1 MSNPMFDDF
10 IELDLLDA
18 SDPANAMFASF
29 YLGDTADID
38 DSDYNVDNNNL
49 VPVVAAV
56 DPLPIPVLATTAS
69 DSTESS
75 SLGLVIKQE
84 PSDSPMLLNPIPLSP
99 QQTLA
104 SDESPL
110 IFDTDMTL
118 ITPDQLTIAPQATT
132 VSPSSLS
139 SSSSST
145 PATTV
150 STAAANASATT
161 TTTTATTTTATHSAV
176 AIDSSKLLASTATA
190 TSPSTANS
198 SSSSPSPSPALAAST
213 LTAKRA
219 SPEPAAT
226 PARKHAKTE
235 SVSSSS
241 TSSKAKSSSAS
252 KKSSSSASTTFNA
265 AAATKASSGASKSA
279 ASTSTSTTS
288 SSSTTSKGKTQTPE
302 PTPESLTSTAN
313 TTLSAATLQF
323 LLQQQV
329 ETPLIPQLFTGKL
342 SREEIE
348 ETLARLLEST
358 KYLIPTPDEE
368 APVKIKEEPAS
379 DDESDNEMEGVE
391 PTTADGVEPSHG
403 LKTQPGIKTDDIPSS
418 TDLKKMTSK
427 ERRQLRNKISARN
440 FRVRRKEYIYTLEG
454 QVLQHKTEAR
464 HLREAVTLMQ
474 DENQRLKD
482 ELETV
487 RRQLEATTLSSSSIN
502 PATIAAT
509 SIDPTLAPE
518 PSMPLSKENQSL
530 LTSIMNRNVTAAMN
544 PNAKSN
550 ITLSMARPQS
560 PILTPNLHKDV
571 PNSSSGSSSQS
582 SWKDKN
588 PIMVHR
594 TLIPEICFDDEF
606 QFSNKPSGTLDA
618 NTMDRPWMSFD
629 PKPAEPQLSSASS
642 FTVSD
647 FVLELMQT
655 FTRMSA
661 NLPST
666 TAVAV
671 EESIVEADAEA
682 ETDLDWELQQNLWAL
697 TQVEEEDDMTED
709 QIQLVYDLVQCQ
721 ASSSRPSSLAQEDPN
736 MLEWLY
742 ESMMARLVDLDLQGS
757 QDNTLPES
765 HMA

>member
-29 YLGDTADID
+29 YLGDTADIHD
-38 DSDYNVDNNNL
+38 DNDINNL
-49 VPVVAAV
+49 APVIDNTATSTSMTDTPADTDDAA
-56 DPLPIPVLATTAS
+56 I
-69 DSTESS
+69 
-75 SLGLVIKQE
+75 LGLVIKTE
-84 PSDSPMLLNPIPLSP
+84 PSDSPMLLNSIPLSP

-110 IFDTDMTL
+110 IFDTDMAL

-139 SSSSST
+139 NSST
-145 PATTV
+145 TAVATMATV
-150 STAAANASATT
+150 STAAATASSASAQ
-161 TTTTATTTTATHSAV
+161 SAV
-176 AIDSSKLLASTATA
+176 AIDSSKTLKSTAA
-190 TSPSTANS
+190 TPS
-198 SSSSPSPSPALAAST
+198 SSAATNTQPSSSTSTSSQVSPAPAAST
-213 LTAKRA
+213 STAKRA
-219 SPEPAAT
+219 SPEPAT
-226 PARKHAKTE
+226 SPARKHAKTD
-235 SVSSSS
+235 SIS
-241 TSSKAKSSSAS
+241 SSKAKSSSAS
-252 KKSSSSASTTFNA
+252 KKSSSSAPTTSNA
-265 AAATKASSGASKSA
+265 AAATKASSSA
-279 ASTSTSTTS
+279 AKSTASSSAAASSTSTTS
-288 SSSTTSKGKTQTPE
+288 TSTSASSSSATNKGKTQTPD
-302 PTPESLTSTAN
+302 PTAEFLTSTAN

-342 SREEIE
+342 TREEIE

-358 KYLIPTPDEE
+358 KYLIPTPDDETT
-368 APVKIKEEPAS
+368 VKIKEEPVS
-379 DDESDNEMEGVE
+379 DEDSDNEMEGIE
-391 PTTADGVEPSHG
+391 PTSTMDGAEPSHG

-482 ELETV
+482 ELESV
-487 RRQLEATTLSSSSIN
+487 RRQLETTTLAPTTIIN
-502 PATIAAT
+502 TATFAST
-509 SIDPTLAPE
+509 SADPMLSPE
-518 PSMPLSKENQSL
+518 PSMPLSRENQSL
-530 LTSIMNRNVTAAMN
+530 LTSIMNRNAAMN

-550 ITLSMARPQS
+550 ITLTMARPQS

-571 PNSSSGSSSQS
+571 PNSSSGSASQS

-594 TLIPEICFDDEF
+594 TLIPEICFGDEF
-606 QFSNKPSGTLDA
+606 QFDSKPSSTLD
-618 NTMDRPWMSFD
+618 TSEMYRPWMTFD
-629 PKPAEPQLSSASS
+629 PKPAKPQL
-642 FTVSD
+642 TVSD
-647 FVLELMQT
+647 LVFEFMQT
-655 FTRMSA
+655 FTCMSA
-661 NLPST
+661 SMSPSMAEST
-666 TAVAV
+666 TE
-671 EESIVEADAEA
+671 EESFA
-682 ETDLDWELQQNLWAL
+682 ETDPEAALDWELQQNLWAL
-697 TQVEEEDDMTED
+697 TQVEEEDEMAEE
-709 QIQLVYDLVQCQ
+709 QIQLVYDLIQCQ
-721 ASSSRPSSLAQEDPN
+721 ASTTTSRPSSPMQEDPN

-742 ESMMARLVDLDLQGS
+742 ESMMARLVDLDLQDS
-757 QDNTLPES
+757 QHSTLAES

>member
-38 DSDYNVDNNNL
+38 DSDYNIDNSNNL
-49 VPVVAAV
+49 APAAASAV
-56 DPLPIPVLATTAS
+56 DPLPLPLVATT
-69 DSTESS
+69 DSETTTDS
-75 SLGLVIKQE
+75 SLRLVIKQE

-99 QQTLA
+99 QQALA

-139 SSSSST
+139 SSTSST
-145 PATTV
+145 SATIISTSLAATT
-150 STAAANASATT
+150 TAAATT
-161 TTTTATTTTATHSAV
+161 TQSTV
-176 AIDSSKLLASTATA
+176 AIDSSKPLTSTATA
-190 TSPSTANS
+190 ASSSTANKSTPAPAAS
-198 SSSSPSPSPALAAST
+198 SS
-213 LTAKRA
+213 TAKRS
-219 SPEPAAT
+219 SPEPATT

-235 SVSSSS
+235 SVSSST

-252 KKSSSSASTTFNA
+252 KKSSSSASTTSNA

-288 SSSTTSKGKTQTPE
+288 SSITTSKGKTQTPE

-358 KYLIPTPDEE
+358 KYLIPTPDDDE
-368 APVKIKEEPAS
+368 PVKIKEEPAS
-379 DDESDNEMEGVE
+379 EDESDNEMEGVE
-391 PTTADGVEPSHG
+391 PTTAEGAEPSHG

-474 DENQRLKD
+474 DENKRLKD
-482 ELETV
+482 ELEVV
-487 RRQLEATTLSSSSIN
+487 RRQLEATTLSTSSIN
-502 PATIAAT
+502 PATIAT
-509 SIDPTLAPE
+509 ISTDPTLAPE
-518 PSMPLSKENQSL
+518 PSTPLSKENQSL
-530 LTSIMNRNVTAAMN
+530 LTSIMNRNVNAAMN

-571 PNSSSGSSSQS
+571 PNSSSGSASQS

-594 TLIPEICFDDEF
+594 TLIPEICFGDEL
-606 QFSNKPSGTLDA
+606 QFDNKPSGALDA
-618 NTMDRPWMSFD
+618 DMMDRPWMTFD
-629 PKPAEPQLSSASS
+629 LKSAEPQLSGASS
-642 FTVSD
+642 FTVSEL
-647 FVLELMQT
+647 VLELMQT
-655 FTRMSA
+655 FTCMSA
-661 NLPST
+661 NLPSMT
-666 TAVAV
+666 VAAV
-671 EESIVEADAEA
+671 EESVIEVNTDTEA
-682 ETDLDWELQQNLWAL
+682 DLDWELQQNLWAL

-709 QIQLVYDLVQCQ
+709 QIQLVYDLVHCQ
-721 ASSSRPSSLAQEDPN
+721 ASSSRPSSPAQEDPN

-757 QDNTLPES
+757 QDNTVPES

>member
-1 MSNPMFDDF
+1 MFDDF

-38 DSDYNVDNNNL
+38 DSDYNIDNSNNL
-49 VPVVAAV
+49 APTAAVDSLPVVATA
-56 DPLPIPVLATTAS
+56 DSDTTA
-69 DSTESS
+69 DS

-139 SSSSST
+139 SSTSPT
-145 PATTV
+145 I
-150 STAAANASATT
+150 STAAAAASASATAA
-161 TTTTATTTTATHSAV
+161 TTATQSTV
-176 AIDSSKLLASTATA
+176 AIDSSKLHTSTATTA
-190 TSPSTANS
+190 SSSTANKSTS
-198 SSSSPSPSPALAAST
+198 SSTP
-213 LTAKRA
+213 TAKRT
-219 SPEPAAT
+219 SPEPAST

-235 SVSSSS
+235 SVSSST

-252 KKSSSSASTTFNA
+252 KKSSSSASTTYNA
-265 AAATKASSGASKSA
+265 AATTKVSSGASKST
-279 ASTSTSTTS
+279 ASTSTSATS
-288 SSSTTSKGKTQTPE
+288 SSITASKGKTQTPE

-358 KYLIPTPDEE
+358 KYLIPSPDEE
-368 APVKIKEEPAS
+368 ALVKIKEEPAS
-379 DDESDNEMEGVE
+379 EDESDNEMEGVE
-391 PTTADGVEPSHG
+391 PTTEGAEPSHG

-454 QVLQHKTEAR
+454 QVLLHKTEAR

-482 ELETV
+482 ELEVV
-487 RRQLEATTLSSSSIN
+487 RRQLEATTMSTSSIN
-502 PATIAAT
+502 PATIATT
-509 SIDPTLAPE
+509 STDPTLAPE
-518 PSMPLSKENQSL
+518 PSTPLSKENQSL
-530 LTSIMNRNVTAAMN
+530 LTSIMNRNVNAAMN

-571 PNSSSGSSSQS
+571 PNSSSGSASQS

-594 TLIPEICFDDEF
+594 TLIPEICFGDEF
-606 QFSNKPSGTLDA
+606 QFDNKPSGALDA
-618 NTMDRPWMSFD
+618 DMMDRPWMTFD
-629 PKPAEPQLSSASS
+629 LKPAEPQLSGASS
-642 FTVSD
+642 FTVSEL
-647 FVLELMQT
+647 VLELMQT
-655 FTRMSA
+655 FTCMSA
-661 NLPST
+661 NLPSMT
-666 TAVAV
+666 VAAV
-671 EESIVEADAEA
+671 EESVVEANTNAEADAEA
-682 ETDLDWELQQNLWAL
+682 DLDWELQQNLWAL
-697 TQVEEEDDMTED
+697 TQVDDMTED
-709 QIQLVYDLVQCQ
+709 QIQLVYDLVHCQ
-721 ASSSRPSSLAQEDPN
+721 TSSSRPSSPAQEDPN

>member
-1 MSNPMFDDF
+1 MFDDF

-38 DSDYNVDNNNL
+38 DSDYNIDNSNNL
-49 VPVVAAV
+49 APAAASAV
-56 DPLPIPVLATTAS
+56 DPLPLPLVATT
-69 DSTESS
+69 DSETTTDS
-75 SLGLVIKQE
+75 SLRLVIKQE

-99 QQTLA
+99 QQALA

-139 SSSSST
+139 SSTSST
-145 PATTV
+145 SATIISTSLAATT
-150 STAAANASATT
+150 TAAATT
-161 TTTTATTTTATHSAV
+161 TQSTV
-176 AIDSSKLLASTATA
+176 AIDSSKPLTSTATA
-190 TSPSTANS
+190 ASSSTANKSTPAPAAS
-198 SSSSPSPSPALAAST
+198 SS
-213 LTAKRA
+213 TAKRS
-219 SPEPAAT
+219 SPEPATT

-235 SVSSSS
+235 SVSSST

-252 KKSSSSASTTFNA
+252 KKSSSSASTTSNA

-288 SSSTTSKGKTQTPE
+288 SSITTSKGKTQTPE

-358 KYLIPTPDEE
+358 KYLIPTPDDDE
-368 APVKIKEEPAS
+368 PVKIKEEPAS
-379 DDESDNEMEGVE
+379 EDESDNEMEGVE
-391 PTTADGVEPSHG
+391 PTTAEGAEPSHG

-474 DENQRLKD
+474 DENKRLKD
-482 ELETV
+482 ELEVV
-487 RRQLEATTLSSSSIN
+487 RRQLEATTLSTSSIN
-502 PATIAAT
+502 PATIAT
-509 SIDPTLAPE
+509 ISTDPTLAPE
-518 PSMPLSKENQSL
+518 PSTPLSKENQSL
-530 LTSIMNRNVTAAMN
+530 LTSIMNRNVNAAMN

-571 PNSSSGSSSQS
+571 PNSSSGSASQS

-594 TLIPEICFDDEF
+594 TLIPEICFGDEL
-606 QFSNKPSGTLDA
+606 QFDNKPSGALDA
-618 NTMDRPWMSFD
+618 DMMNRPWMTFD
-629 PKPAEPQLSSASS
+629 LKSAEPQLSGASS
-642 FTVSD
+642 FTVSEL
-647 FVLELMQT
+647 VLELMQT
-655 FTRMSA
+655 FTCMSA
-661 NLPST
+661 NLPSMT
-666 TAVAV
+666 VAAV
-671 EESIVEADAEA
+671 EESVIEANTDTEA
-682 ETDLDWELQQNLWAL
+682 DLDWELQQNLWAL

-709 QIQLVYDLVQCQ
+709 QIQLVYDLVHCQ
-721 ASSSRPSSLAQEDPN
+721 ASSSRPSSPAQEDPN

-757 QDNTLPES
+757 QDNTVPES

>member
-1 MSNPMFDDF
+1 MFDDF

-38 DSDYNVDNNNL
+38 DSDYNIDNSNNL
-49 VPVVAAV
+49 APAAASAV
-56 DPLPIPVLATTAS
+56 DPLPLPLVATT
-69 DSTESS
+69 DSETTTDS

-99 QQTLA
+99 QQALA

-139 SSSSST
+139 SSTSST
-145 PATTV
+145 SATIISTSLAATT
-150 STAAANASATT
+150 TAAATT
-161 TTTTATTTTATHSAV
+161 TQSTV
-176 AIDSSKLLASTATA
+176 AIDSSKPLTSTATA
-190 TSPSTANS
+190 ASSSTANKSTPAPAAS
-198 SSSSPSPSPALAAST
+198 SS
-213 LTAKRA
+213 TAKRS
-219 SPEPAAT
+219 SPEPATT

-235 SVSSSS
+235 SVSSST

-252 KKSSSSASTTFNA
+252 KKSSSSASTTSNA

-288 SSSTTSKGKTQTPE
+288 SSIATSKGKTQTPE

-358 KYLIPTPDEE
+358 KHLIPTPDDDE
-368 APVKIKEEPAS
+368 PVKIKEEPAS
-379 DDESDNEMEGVE
+379 EDESDNEMEGVE
-391 PTTADGVEPSHG
+391 PTTAEGAEPSHG

-474 DENQRLKD
+474 DENKRLRD
-482 ELETV
+482 ELEAV
-487 RRQLEATTLSSSSIN
+487 RRQLEATTLSTSSIN
-502 PATIAAT
+502 PATIAT
-509 SIDPTLAPE
+509 ISTDPTLAPE
-518 PSMPLSKENQSL
+518 PSTPLSKENQSL
-530 LTSIMNRNVTAAMN
+530 LTSIMNRNVNAAMN

-571 PNSSSGSSSQS
+571 PNSSSGSASQS

-594 TLIPEICFDDEF
+594 TLIPEICFGDEL
-606 QFSNKPSGTLDA
+606 QFDNKPSGALDA
-618 NTMDRPWMSFD
+618 DMMDRPWMTFD
-629 PKPAEPQLSSASS
+629 LKSAEPQLSGASS
-642 FTVSD
+642 FTVSEL
-647 FVLELMQT
+647 VLELMQT
-655 FTRMSA
+655 FTCMSA
-661 NLPST
+661 NLPSMT
-666 TAVAV
+666 VAAV
-671 EESIVEADAEA
+671 EESVVEANTDTEA
-682 ETDLDWELQQNLWAL
+682 DLDWELQQNLWAL
-697 TQVEEEDDMTED
+697 TQVEEEDDMTEE
-709 QIQLVYDLVQCQ
+709 QIQLVYDLVHCQ
-721 ASSSRPSSLAQEDPN
+721 TSSSRPSSPAQEDPN

-757 QDNTLPES
+757 QDNTVPES

>member
-38 DSDYNVDNNNL
+38 GSDYNVDNSNL
-49 VPVVAAV
+49 APAVAAV
-56 DPLPIPVLATTAS
+56 DPLPIPVVATTAS

-110 IFDTDMTL
+110 IFDTDMTM

-150 STAAANASATT
+150 STAAAAIASATTTTATT
-161 TTTTATTTTATHSAV
+161 TTTTATQSTV
-176 AIDSSKLLASTATA
+176 AIDSSKILASTA
-190 TSPSTANS
+190 TSPSTANT
-198 SSSSPSPSPALAAST
+198 SSSSPSPSPAPAAST
-213 LTAKRA
+213 STAKRA
-219 SPEPAAT
+219 SPEPATT

-235 SVSSSS
+235 SISSS

-252 KKSSSSASTTFNA
+252 KKSSSSASTTSNA

-288 SSSTTSKGKTQTPE
+288 SSSTASKGKTQTPE
-302 PTPESLTSTAN
+302 STPESLTSTAN

-358 KYLIPTPDEE
+358 KHLIPTPDEE
-368 APVKIKEEPAS
+368 APVKVKEEPAS
-379 DDESDNEMEGVE
+379 EDESDNEMEGVE
-391 PTTADGVEPSHG
+391 PTTAEGAEPSHG

-594 TLIPEICFDDEF
+594 TLVPEICFGDEF
-606 QFSNKPSGTLDA
+606 QFDNKPSGSLDA
-618 NTMDRPWMSFD
+618 NTMDRPWMTFD
-629 PKPAEPQLSSASS
+629 PKPAEPQMSSVYS

-671 EESIVEADAEA
+671 EESVVEVDAEA
-682 ETDLDWELQQNLWAL
+682 EADLDWELQQNLWAL

-721 ASSSRPSSLAQEDPN
+721 ASSSRPSSPAQEDPN

>member
-38 DSDYNVDNNNL
+38 DSDYNIDNSNNL
-49 VPVVAAV
+49 APAAASAV
-56 DPLPIPVLATTAS
+56 DPLPLPLVATT
-69 DSTESS
+69 DSETTTDS

-99 QQTLA
+99 QQALA

-139 SSSSST
+139 SSTSST
-145 PATTV
+145 SATIISTSSAATT
-150 STAAANASATT
+150 TAAATT
-161 TTTTATTTTATHSAV
+161 TQSTV
-176 AIDSSKLLASTATA
+176 AIDSSKPLTSTATA
-190 TSPSTANS
+190 ASSSTANKSTPAPAAS
-198 SSSSPSPSPALAAST
+198 SS
-213 LTAKRA
+213 TAKRS
-219 SPEPAAT
+219 SPEPATT

-235 SVSSSS
+235 SVSSST

-252 KKSSSSASTTFNA
+252 KKSSSSASTTSNA

-279 ASTSTSTTS
+279 TSTSTSTTS
-288 SSSTTSKGKTQTPE
+288 SSITSKGKTQTPE

-358 KYLIPTPDEE
+358 KYLIPTPDDDE
-368 APVKIKEEPAS
+368 PVKIKEEPAS
-379 DDESDNEMEGVE
+379 EDESDNEMEGVE
-391 PTTADGVEPSHG
+391 PTTAEGAEPSHG

-474 DENQRLKD
+474 DENKRLKD
-482 ELETV
+482 ELEVV
-487 RRQLEATTLSSSSIN
+487 RRQLEATTLSTSSIN
-502 PATIAAT
+502 PATIAT
-509 SIDPTLAPE
+509 ISTDPTLAPE
-518 PSMPLSKENQSL
+518 PSTPLSKENQSL
-530 LTSIMNRNVTAAMN
+530 LTSIMNRNVNAAMN

-571 PNSSSGSSSQS
+571 PNSSSGSASQS

-594 TLIPEICFDDEF
+594 TLIPEICFGDEL
-606 QFSNKPSGTLDA
+606 QFDNKPSGALDA
-618 NTMDRPWMSFD
+618 DMMDRPWMTFD
-629 PKPAEPQLSSASS
+629 LKSPEPQLSGASS
-642 FTVSD
+642 FTVSEL
-647 FVLELMQT
+647 VLELMQT
-655 FTRMSA
+655 FTCMSA
-661 NLPST
+661 NLPSMT
-666 TAVAV
+666 VAAV
-671 EESIVEADAEA
+671 EESVVEANTDTEA
-682 ETDLDWELQQNLWAL
+682 DLDWELQQNLWAL

-709 QIQLVYDLVQCQ
+709 QIQLVYDLVHCQ
-721 ASSSRPSSLAQEDPN
+721 ASSSRPSSPAQEDPN

-757 QDNTLPES
+757 QDNTVPES

>member
-1 MSNPMFDDF
+1 MFDDF

-38 DSDYNVDNNNL
+38 DSDYSTTTTDSS
-49 VPVVAAV
+49 V
-56 DPLPIPVLATTAS
+56 DPLPAVATTTAS
-69 DSTESS
+69 ETSTDS

-139 SSSSST
+139 SSS
-145 PATTV
+145 ATV
-150 STAAANASATT
+150 STTAKAIASI
-161 TTTTATTTTATHSAV
+161 TTTTATATQSAIV
-176 AIDSSKLLASTATA
+176 IDSSKPLRSTATTA
-190 TSPSTANS
+190 SPSTANT
-198 SSSSPSPSPALAAST
+198 SSSSPSPAPAAST
-213 LTAKRA
+213 STAKRA
-219 SPEPAAT
+219 SPEPAST

-235 SVSSSS
+235 SVSSS

-252 KKSSSSASTTFNA
+252 KKSSSSASTTSNA
-265 AAATKASSGASKSA
+265 AAATKGSYGASKSSA
-279 ASTSTSTTS
+279 ASTSTSTISAS
-288 SSSTTSKGKTQTPE
+288 SKSKAQALELTA
-302 PTPESLTSTAN
+302 ESLTSTAN

-358 KYLIPTPDEE
+358 KHLIPTPDDEE
-368 APVKIKEEPAS
+368 MSVKVKEEPAS
-379 DDESDNEMEGVE
+379 DDESDIEMEGVE
-391 PTTADGVEPSHG
+391 PLMAEGAEPSHG

-482 ELETV
+482 ELDAV
-487 RRQLEATTLSSSSIN
+487 RRQLEETTLAPSNIN

-509 SIDPTLAPE
+509 SNDPTLAPE

-530 LTSIMNRNVTAAMN
+530 LTSIMNRNVNAAMN

-571 PNSSSGSSSQS
+571 PNSSSGSTSQS

-594 TLIPEICFDDEF
+594 TLIPEICFGDEF
-606 QFSNKPSGTLDA
+606 QFDNKPTGVHDA
-618 NTMDRPWMSFD
+618 NMMDRPWMTFD
-629 PKPAEPQLSSASS
+629 PKPVEPQLSGASLL
-642 FTVSD
+642 TVPQL
-647 FVLELMQT
+647 VLELMQT
-655 FTRMSA
+655 FTCMSA
-661 NLPST
+661 NVPST
-666 TAVAV
+666 TVSAT
-671 EESIVEADAEA
+671 EETVDEINGETEADLE
-682 ETDLDWELQQNLWAL
+682 WELQQNLWAL

-709 QIQLVYDLVQCQ
+709 QIQLVYDLVQYQ
-721 ASSSRPSSLAQEDPN
+721 TSSSRSLSPVQEDPN

-742 ESMMARLVDLDLQGS
+742 ESMMARLVDLDLQGT
-757 QDNTLPES
+757 QDSTLPES

>member
-1 MSNPMFDDF
+1 MFDDF

-38 DSDYNVDNNNL
+38 DSDYNIDNSNNL
-49 VPVVAAV
+49 APAAAV
-56 DPLPIPVLATTAS
+56 DPLPVVATRDSDTTA
-69 DSTESS
+69 DS

-139 SSSSST
+139 SSTS
-145 PATTV
+145 ATI
-150 STAAANASATT
+150 STAAATSASATT
-161 TTTTATTTTATHSAV
+161 TTTATQSTV
-176 AIDSSKLLASTATA
+176 AIDSSKLHTSTATA
-190 TSPSTANS
+190 ASSSTANKSTSPSTS
-198 SSSSPSPSPALAAST
+198 
-213 LTAKRA
+213 TAKRT
-219 SPEPAAT
+219 SPEPATT

-235 SVSSSS
+235 SVSSST

-252 KKSSSSASTTFNA
+252 KKSSSSASTTYNA
-265 AAATKASSGASKSA
+265 AATTKVSSGASKSA
-279 ASTSTSTTS
+279 ASTSTGATS
-288 SSSTTSKGKTQTPE
+288 SSITASKGKTQTPE

-368 APVKIKEEPAS
+368 ALVKIKEEPAS
-379 DDESDNEMEGVE
+379 EDESDNEMEGVE
-391 PTTADGVEPSHG
+391 PTTEGAEPSHG

-454 QVLQHKTEAR
+454 QVLLHKTEAR

-482 ELETV
+482 ELEAV
-487 RRQLEATTLSSSSIN
+487 RRQLEATTMSTSSIN
-502 PATIAAT
+502 PATIATT
-509 SIDPTLAPE
+509 STDPTLAPE
-518 PSMPLSKENQSL
+518 PSTPLSKENQSL

-571 PNSSSGSSSQS
+571 PNSSSGSASQS

-594 TLIPEICFDDEF
+594 TLIPEICFGDEF
-606 QFSNKPSGTLDA
+606 QFDNKPSGAFDA
-618 NTMDRPWMSFD
+618 DMMDRPWMTFD
-629 PKPAEPQLSSASS
+629 LKPAEPQLSGASS
-642 FTVSD
+642 FTVPEL
-647 FVLELMQT
+647 VLKLMQT
-655 FTRMSA
+655 FTCMSA
-661 NLPST
+661 NLPSIT
-666 TAVAV
+666 VAAV
-671 EESIVEADAEA
+671 EESVVEANTDTKADT

-697 TQVEEEDDMTED
+697 TQVDDMTED
-709 QIQLVYDLVQCQ
+709 QIQLVYDLVHCQ
-721 ASSSRPSSLAQEDPN
+721 TSSSRPSSPAQEDPN